1 MKPIA
6 LFLILVLTPF
16 TTMININD
24 FSINLFIKRLKDKG
38 LFEVILQIKYAYGQD
53 VAIISCEELNKNNC
67 GNCKKVVI
75 EYMPKKK
82 KNENPNQKHKGSIF
96 SKPKGINN
104 IMKPSRKVVIEQ
116 IISEMK
122 DKIKN
127 ILKKKLSPKNSELF
141 ANNIVAK
148 FAISKF

>member
-1 MKPIA
+1 MNPIA

-82 KNENPNQKHKGSIF
+82 KNENLNEKDKGSLF
-96 SKPKGINN
+96 SKPN

-127 ILKKKLSPKNSELF
+127 ILEKKLSPENSELF

>member
-82 KNENPNQKHKGSIF
+82 KNENRNEKDKGSLF

-127 ILKKKLSPKNSELF
+127 ILEKKLSPKNSELF
-141 ANNIVAK
+141 ANNIVVK